1 MAQVHQSGSLDEVG
15 RFLDYLLRSPVGAR
29 VVKVLVFG
37 SAVKGTAGP
46 DSDLDLLIVTRDGE
60 AVAREI
66 DGILLDFQMESSAPL
81 EIVTCAL
88 AEIVPPTDY
97 FLLNVLRY
105 GKEVYS
111 LPPEE
116 IKRAAVRDL
125 AALAREYLQAS
136 EEALGRGHLRLAADG
151 GNNAAELAVK
161 ALILLKEDDLPG
173 SHGGL
178 VQRFGALYVQSGEA
192 DRELGRQL
200 NTALR
205 LRNAARYR
213 YDAAIAREDVQ
224 AVMALAN
231 RLLDHVAR
239 AAPG

>member
-1 MAQVHQSGSLDEVG
+1 MHGAGSLDEVG
-15 RFLDYLLRSPVGAR
+15 RFLDLLLRSPVGAR

-37 SAVKGTAGP
+37 SAVKGTATP
-46 DSDLDLLIVTRDGE
+46 DSDVDLLIVTRDGE
-60 AVAREI
+60 AMAREI
-66 DGILLDFQMESSAPL
+66 DDILLDFQMESSAPL

-88 AEIVPPTDY
+88 AEIVPPADY

-111 LPPEE
+111 MPPEE

-136 EEALGRGHLRLAADG
+136 EDALGRGHLRLAADG
-151 GNNAAELAVK
+151 GYNAAELAVK

-173 SHGGL
+173 SHGAI
-178 VQRFGALYVQSGEA
+178 VQRFGALYVQSGEV
-192 DRELGRQL
+192 DREMGRQL

-213 YDAAIAREDVQ
+213 YDAAVAREDVQ

-231 RLLDHVAR
+231 RLLDHVAG
-239 AAPG
+239 AAPE